1 MFVPAVTNF
10 TPFFNSEVKG
20 STPERIIMHFSSV
33 ISAYLCILMEASAL
47 KKIVLTGGG
56 TAGHVT
62 PNLALIP
69 RLLAD
74 GWEIHYIGAAN
85 SAEQTLISQVPEVT
99 FHAISVGK
107 LRRYFDVKNFS
118 DPFRVIKG
126 VGQARSIIH
135 KLKPD
140 VVFSKGGFVS
150 VPVVYGAKLNGVP
163 VVTHE
168 SDMTPGL
175 ANKLCLPFSKVQCCT
190 FPEAVK
196 YARGKGVHTGTPIRP
211 EILKG
216 SRAEGRRRFGFNENR
231 PVLMVVG
238 GSSGAQAINQVVWQS
253 LSGLTENF
261 QVLHLCGKGNLNSVY
276 EGTSNY
282 VQREYLNEEMA
293 DAYACADILVSRAG
307 SNALCEILAVRKP
320 ALLIPYPKGASR
332 GDQLLNAESFRARG
346 FSHVLFQEDMTPK
359 TLVEAVEKLYHDRGA
374 LYEAMATEP
383 TGNGIDSVLEQIY
396 KYAKSKGV

>member
-1 MFVPAVTNF
+1 M
-10 TPFFNSEVKG
+10 
-20 STPERIIMHFSSV
+20 
-33 ISAYLCILMEASAL
+33 

-69 RLLAD
+69 RLLQD

-85 SAEQTLISQVPEVT
+85 SAEQELIGRVPEVT
-99 FHAISVGK
+99 FHTVSVGK
-107 LRRYFDVKNFS
+107 LRRYFDPRNFT
-118 DPFRVIKG
+118 DPFRVVKG
-126 VGQARSIIH
+126 VFQAAGIIR
-135 KLKPD
+135 KLKPN

-175 ANKLCLPFSKVQCCT
+175 ANKLCMPFAKAQCCT

-211 EILKG
+211 EVLNG
-216 SRAEGRRRFGFNENR
+216 DRNQARRRFGFIEGL

-238 GSSGAQAINQVVWQS
+238 GSSGAQAINQVIWQT
-253 LSGLTENF
+253 LPQLTESF
-261 QVLHLCGKGNLNSVY
+261 QVLHLCGKGNLNVVY
-276 EGTSNY
+276 EGAANY
-282 VQREYLNEEMA
+282 TQREYLNEEMA
-293 DAYACADILVSRAG
+293 DAYACADILISRAG
-307 SNALCEILAVRKP
+307 SNALCEILAARKP

-332 GDQLLNAESFRARG
+332 GDQILNAESFRKRG
-346 FSHVLFQEDMTPK
+346 LCHVLAQENMNADT
-359 TLVEAVEKLYHDRGA
+359 
-374 LYEAMATEP
+374 LYEAILDLQKDKDNLVRNLKAAPPADGTLP
-383 TGNGIDSVLEQIY
+383 VLNMIHEVE
-396 KYAKSKGV
+396 KK